1 MKNLVKSA
9 VFISL
14 LSVGLLG
21 CFKGSDGGSTV
32 SSTGVDGPGRMF
44 YVLNNSDKDL
54 KASAETVQDSTDVA
68 EWDVPAHSARG
79 AKLPLKVCNVI
90 VMDADFK
97 LTNFSEDLDV
107 SKLGEED
114 AYYFSGY
121 EKDRLRS
128 VSVSYMYEPR
138 DRGVRPFQGTA
149 SATAKDLGGIFYESR
164 QPMIVNWDPVLP
176 GEKLEKELGVLN
188 DKLAIIPF
196 PGDMTEEEQLAFADK
211 YIKSLPR
218 E

>member
-1 MKNLVKSA
+1 MKKFTVSA
-9 VFISL
+9 VCAGL
-14 LSVGLLG
+14 LSILMMG
-21 CFKGSDGGSTV
+21 CFQGSGDSGGA

-68 EWDVPAHSARG
+68 EWDIPAHSARG
-79 AKLPLKVCNVI
+79 AKLPLKVCSVI

-114 AYYFSGY
+114 AYYFPGFQN
-121 EKDRLRS
+121 ERLRS
-128 VSVSYMYEPR
+128 VSVGYMYEPR
-138 DRGVRPFQGTA
+138 DRGMRPFQGTA
-149 SATAKDLGGIFYESR
+149 SPKVEDLGGIFYEAR
-164 QPMIVNWDPVLP
+164 KAMIVNWDAVLP

-188 DKLAIIPF
+188 DRTAIIPF
-196 PGDMTEEEQLAFADK
+196 PGDMTDEEQLAFADK
-211 YIKSLPR
+211 YIKALPR